1 MLEGGDRQLGEPPA
15 PVVGLRVD
23 ALQAHADDLVEERP
37 HEVVLAAEVAVD
49 RRRVRAELGAEV
61 AHRDGAHARLCGEL
75 EPGGHDRLAV
85 EARLSAAAARAGG
98 RGSRRS
104 RHRCR
109 SRSSQGHAATPATPC
124 GIAPAAGEAHPQHN
138 ELINSDVNSVD
149 IAVVVE
155 LQSPRPTVQRGSE
168 GDVPADLLFTG
179 GPVFTGTGH
188 PLHGH
193 AVAVTGG
200 RITAVV
206 PESDAHELIDE
217 RTRVVQLGR
226 RAAQPR
232 LPGRA
237 HPPGRRRRRA
247 PAVQPHRGDGC
258 RRHGR
263 PRPRLR
269 RREPRRAVDPRRRL
283 VDGPLPGRRAR
294 SAALLDEV
302 VPDRPVL
309 LLSRDHHSTWA
320 NSAAIR
326 LAGIDASTPDPADG
340 RIEREA
346 DGSPAGTF
354 HEGAGDL
361 FDGVRPPVDP
371 DLAYAGLLRAQRELL
386 ALGITGWQD
395 AMVGGSIGGVP
406 DPIDAYRRAL
416 AEDELVVHVVGAQ
429 WWERDRGIEQVDEM
443 TARREAVAA
452 LGREDRLSLGTTK
465 IMVDGVAENQTAAM
479 LTPYRD
485 VHGHDTHNHGL
496 SFVDPALLQG
506 YVTALDAAGFQVH
519 FHALGDRAV
528 REALDALDTARAANG
543 ATDGRHHL
551 AHLQVVEETE
561 TARFAELGAVANI
574 QALWATPRGPDR
586 RAHPAVPAGRRRGPA
601 VPVRRPRAPRRAPR
615 RRQRLARLERRP
627 DGRDPHRRQPGR
639 ARQSTPSR
647 SAAPTSASTSPPR
660 WPPTRR
666 APPT

>member
-1 MLEGGDRQLGEPPA
+1 M
-15 PVVGLRVD
+15 
-23 ALQAHADDLVEERP
+23 
-37 HEVVLAAEVAVD
+37 
-49 RRRVRAELGAEV
+49 
-61 AHRDGAHARLCGEL
+61 
-75 EPGGHDRLAV
+75 
-85 EARLSAAAARAGG
+85 
-98 RGSRRS
+98 
-104 RHRCR
+104 
-109 SRSSQGHAATPATPC
+109 
-124 GIAPAAGEAHPQHN
+124 
-138 ELINSDVNSVD
+138 
-149 IAVVVE
+149 
-155 LQSPRPTVQRGSE
+155 
-168 GDVPADLLFTG
+168 PADLLFTG

-188 PLHGH
+188 PLHGR

-217 RTRVVQLGR
+217 RTRVVQLGGALLSPGFQDAHVHPVGAGVELLQCNLTEATDAADTVAR
-226 RAAQPR
+226 VRAYADANPDEPWI
-232 LPGRA
+232 LGGGWSMDHYPG
-237 HPPGRRRRRA
+237 GA
-247 PAVQPHRGDGC
+247 PIRG
-258 RRHGR
+258 
-263 PRPRLR
+263 
-269 RREPRRAVDPRRRL
+269 
-283 VDGPLPGRRAR
+283 
-294 SAALLDEV
+294 LLDEA

-326 LAGIDASTPDPADG
+326 LAGIDASTPDPVDG

-361 FDGVRPPVDP
+361 FSGVRPPVDP

-416 AEDELVVHVVGAQ
+416 AEDELIVHVVGAQ
-429 WWERDRGIEQVDEM
+429 WWERSRGIEQVDEM

-496 SFVDPALLQG
+496 SFVEPALLQG

-543 ATDGRHHL
+543 PTDGRHHL

-574 QALWATPRGPDR
+574 QALWATHEDQIDELTLPFLQDGAEARQYPFGDLVRHGARLAAGSDWPVSSADPMDAIHIAVTR
-586 RAHPAVPAGRRRGPA
+586 VAPGIDAEPLGGAH
-601 VPVRRPRAPRRAPR
+601 
-615 RRQRLARLERRP
+615 QRLDLPTAMAAYTSGTAYVNHRDHDTGYIREGYLANLVVLDP
-627 DGRDPHRRQPGR
+627 DPFSIASEEIHR
-639 ARQSTPSR
+639 STVV
-647 SAAPTSASTSPPR
+647 STWVEGEPVHLR
-660 WPPTRR
+660 ND
-666 APPT
+666 

>member
-1 MLEGGDRQLGEPPA
+1 
-15 PVVGLRVD
+15 
-23 ALQAHADDLVEERP
+23 
-37 HEVVLAAEVAVD
+37 
-49 RRRVRAELGAEV
+49 
-61 AHRDGAHARLCGEL
+61 
-75 EPGGHDRLAV
+75 
-85 EARLSAAAARAGG
+85 
-98 RGSRRS
+98 
-104 RHRCR
+104 
-109 SRSSQGHAATPATPC
+109 
-124 GIAPAAGEAHPQHN
+124 
-138 ELINSDVNSVD
+138 
-149 IAVVVE
+149 
-155 LQSPRPTVQRGSE
+155 
-168 GDVPADLLFTG
+168 VPADLLFTG
-179 GPVFTGTGH
+179 GPVFTGTGS

-200 RITAVV
+200 RISAIV
-206 PESDAHELIDE
+206 PDTEAHEFVDE
-217 RTRVVQLGR
+217 HTRVVQLDGALLSPGFQDAHIHPVGAGVELLQCNLTEATDAADTVAR
-226 RAAQPR
+226 VRAYAEANPDEPWI
-232 LPGRA
+232 LGGGWSMDHYPG
-237 HPPGRRRRRA
+237 GA
-247 PAVQPHRGDGC
+247 PIR
-258 RRHGR
+258 
-263 PRPRLR
+263 
-269 RREPRRAVDPRRRL
+269 
-283 VDGPLPGRRAR
+283 
-294 SAALLDEV
+294 ALLDEV

-340 RIEREA
+340 RVEREA

-361 FDGVRPPVDP
+361 FDSVRPPVDP
-371 DLAYAGLLRAQRELL
+371 ELAYAGLLRAQRELL

-429 WWERDRGIEQVDEM
+429 WWERSRGIEQVDEM
-443 TARREAVAA
+443 TARREEVAA
-452 LGREDRLSLGTTK
+452 LGRVDRLSLGTTK

-574 QALWATPRGPDR
+574 QALWACHEDQIDDLTLPFLQDGAEARQYPFGDLVRHGARLAAGSDWPVSSADPMDAIHIAVNRVAPGDDSEPLGGAHQRLDLATAMAAYTSGTAYVNHRDHDTGHVREGYLANLVVLDPD
-586 RAHPAVPAGRRRGPA
+586 PFSVPAEEIHRSTVVSTWVEGE
-601 VPVRRPRAPRRAPR
+601 PVHLRN
-615 RRQRLARLERRP
+615 
-627 DGRDPHRRQPGR
+627 D
-639 ARQSTPSR
+639 
-647 SAAPTSASTSPPR
+647 
-660 WPPTRR
+660 
-666 APPT
+666 